1 MRLTGTWEG
10 EYVYGPNY
18 AIEGLAVPFRMSLQE
33 SWLRKV
39 VGSVRDDASA
49 GGQPELGR
57 IEGRRRG
64 RHFEFVKAMPVAY
77 AMDPETSELVPTMDF
92 LARAAG
98 REPPG
103 SQLSSV
109 IRYSGTYDPVTDS
122 LEGRWSIVPH
132 RFPSAAGP
140 IEWGGGSGTWTAR
153 RLSRE
158 LSEV

>member
-10 EYVYGPNY
+10 EYVYGPTY
-18 AIEGLAVPFRMSLQE
+18 AVEGLAVPFRMSLQE

-64 RHFEFVKAMPVAY
+64 HRLEFLKTMPVAY
-77 AMDPETSELVPTMDF
+77 VMDPETRELVPTMDF

-98 REPPG
+98 REPDG
-103 SQLSSV
+103 SQV
-109 IRYSGTYDPVTDS
+109 RIIIRYSGTHDPVTDG
-122 LEGRWSIVPH
+122 LEGQWSIVP
-132 RFPSAAGP
+132 RRLQAATGP
-140 IEWGGGSGTWTAR
+140 IELGGGSGTWNAR

-158 LSEV
+158 PSEV